1 MPSYVFRVHF
11 VFCFLMLAV
20 ALTPAPPAEAQEKP
34 EAPSDVI
41 WERNIVYSQVGGR
54 VAMDVVRPREG
65 TGPFPTVVCVHGGGF
80 RAGTRQGYLPLAFT
94 LAQKG
99 YVAATVSYRLS
110 PMAQFPAH
118 VHDVKAAVRFL
129 RANANRFQIDPDRI
143 GATGGSAGGHLVLFL
158 GLTADVDEFEGSG
171 PHRDQSS
178 AVQAVVNFY
187 GPTDFTASYG
197 KSVDAAEVLPLFL
210 GGDLEHARAL
220 HIKASP
226 LNWVT
231 PNAAPTLTIHGTED
245 DYVAHEHAQ
254 WLTDRFEAAG
264 VDNKLLTLEG
274 AGHGFKGKHLDM
286 AHRAMFEWFDK
297 QLAARPKQRVAVV
310 ADHGPAGEV
319 VAMEWPSGRELW
331 TLPNNR
337 GHDVQIL
344 PNGNVLYTTGSWGRV
359 VEVDSDRKEVWS
371 YGPTEGLEH
380 AMSAQRLPNG
390 NTLIGDAV
398 LGRVFE
404 VTPAREVVWEYE
416 SPELGDM
423 QMRNS
428 RRTAQGT
435 TLISVERLNKFIEVN
450 RAGEIIWTY
459 KIEGGDERFPYQAHR
474 LPNGNTL
481 ISHAAPGQIV
491 EVTPQ
496 GEVVRSIGGDEMSV
510 RMAWTS
516 GIFPLAGGGVF
527 ASDYTGRR
535 LIEFDAKGTIVNE
548 LRMGRRTVASV
559 AMK

>member
-1 MPSYVFRVHF
+1 MSTFNPCLVLRLALLALAILLVSPMP
-11 VFCFLMLAV
+11 
-20 ALTPAPPAEAQEKP
+20 AQEV

-41 WERNIVYSQVGGR
+41 WESDITYSYVGAR
-54 VAMDVVRPREG
+54 LQMDVVRPRNG
-65 TGPFPTVVCVHGGGF
+65 IGPFPAVVMIHGGGF
-80 RAGTRQGYLPLAFT
+80 RAGTRQGYLPLAFQ

-118 VHDVKAAVRFL
+118 VQDVKAAVRFV
-129 RANANRFQIDPDRI
+129 RANAHRFQIDPDRI
-143 GATGGSAGGHLVLFL
+143 GAVGGSAGGHLVLFL

-171 PHRDQSS
+171 SHLDVSS

-187 GPTDFTASYG
+187 GPTDFTESYGPG
-197 KSVDAAEVLPLFL
+197 KSVDAADVLPLFL
-210 GGDLEHARAL
+210 GGDLDHARAS

-245 DYVAHEHAQ
+245 DYVAHEQAE
-254 WLTDRFEAAG
+254 WLTERLEAAG
-264 VDNKLLTLEG
+264 VENKLLTLQG
-274 AGHGFKGKHLDM
+274 AGHGFKGEHLER
-286 AHRAMFEWFDK
+286 AHAAMFDWFDEK
-297 QLAARPKQRVAVV
+297 LAPPPPQRLAVV
-310 ADHGPAGEV
+310 VDHGPAGEV

-344 PNGNVLYTTGSWGRV
+344 PNGNILYTTGSWGRV
-359 VEVDSDRKEVWS
+359 VEVDHHRKEVWS

-380 AMSAQRLPNG
+380 AMSAQRLADG
-390 NTLIGDAV
+390 NTLIGDSV

-404 VTPAREVVWEYE
+404 VTPAGKVVWEYKN
-416 SPELGDM
+416 PELADM
-423 QMRNS
+423 QSRNS
-428 RRTAQGT
+428 RRTPQGT

-450 RAGEIIWTY
+450 KAGKIVWTY
-459 KIEGGDERFPYQAHR
+459 KVEGGDARFPYQAHR

-496 GEVVRSIGGDEMSV
+496 GKVVRSIGGDDMKL

-516 GIFPLAGGGVF
+516 GIFPLPNGGVF

-535 LIEFDAKGTIVNE
+535 LIEFDAKGNIVNE
-548 LRMGRRTVASV
+548 LRMGHRTVASV
-559 AMK
+559 AMR